1 MILFKQILFVHI
13 FYTNSCVLGIAILIN
28 LIMEITTFSL
38 LLPYKKTAP
47 LGLIDTYSRAKTIGL
62 STKIT
67 E

>member
-47 LGLIDTYSRAKTIGL
+47 LGLIDT
-62 STKIT
+62 
-67 E
+67 